1 MLCKNCGEEVTGS
14 KFCPNCGASLKPES
28 KRQYER
34 FDTYKSKNKPVKT
47 RRTGIYVVLVVV
59 GIFMIMFAVSGNDSN
74 EPVNTS
80 PDTTTET
87 TAAKKETKTE
97 ADNKVYVGQTYET
110 KDMIIYFDSVNMDE
124 AGTIYSQPNQ
134 GNKYISATFTYE
146 NKKSSGNIYASIYD
160 FDCYADNSNCEQKYI
175 GDSSFINTN
184 LSPGKKVT
192 FTVYFE
198 VPENAETIELEYKP
212 MLQSKHIPF
221 VIK

>member
-1 MLCKNCGEEVTGS
+1 MLILHTHLPFLFLC
-14 KFCPNCGASLKPES
+14 FCFIYPCLCLCLGFSQITLITPFLLITLHLSHIFFTDGLTFISLIPFYIWLLFS
-28 KRQYER
+28 
-34 FDTYKSKNKPVKT
+34 SP
-47 RRTGIYVVLVVV
+47 
-59 GIFMIMFAVSGNDSN
+59 SN
-74 EPVNTS
+74 S
-80 PDTTTET
+80 
-87 TAAKKETKTE
+87 A
-97 ADNKVYVGQTYET
+97 
-110 KDMIIYFDSVNMDE
+110 
-124 AGTIYSQPNQ
+124 TIYSQPNQ